1 MRRFWAAKAS
11 AGVGSTG
18 PWLPSPPP
26 SPPLPPAVSPP
37 GVLHPRRPLL
47 GVLTPPAADGVPG
60 WGDPPEEAGGTAT
73 GGGNAGGAAVAGAA
87 GGRVSATAATAAPTS
102 PAPGTAS
109 LRGGALR
116 PPWPCSPPPPRR
128 GAACPASAPPL
139 AAGRRPWPPSWP
151 GVPAAA
157 ASARS
162 LCTWAPV
169 SAILTRSAASSSPR
183 AATWPSARPGTTS
196 TPSPRA
202 AVGPPSRSTPTP
214 APLLPA
220 VPPLPAPRPGGVCPP
235 ARPSASRAALSRAWA
250 ASTAC
255 VAARH
260 ARSAAAADCCAAARS
275 ACACGDEGRH
285 KAGGPGGVRH
295 AESAAQ
301 AAAQGRG

>member
-109 LRGGALR
+109 L
-116 PPWPCSPPPPRR
+116 
-128 GAACPASAPPL
+128 
-139 AAGRRPWPPSWP
+139 PPSWP